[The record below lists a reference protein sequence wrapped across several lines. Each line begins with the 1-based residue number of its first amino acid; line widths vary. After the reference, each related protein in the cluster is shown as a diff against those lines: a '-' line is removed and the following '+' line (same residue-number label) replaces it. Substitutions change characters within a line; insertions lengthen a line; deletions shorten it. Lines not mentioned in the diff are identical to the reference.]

1 MKMELIFN
9 LNNFKGPL
17 DLLLHMVEKKKI
29 KIEDVKISELI
40 DEYLELIENFKKDSL
55 ELKVEFVLV
64 ASELLEIKALEII
77 KSQQKEL
84 KEKELKKRLIEY
96 KVLKELASEIGKL
109 QNEYNISY
117 SKKEGRKIMKKPSKE
132 ILLKNLKQM
141 DLFTHYTRYMQK
153 LENEFLEIN
162 LEKDYSLE
170 KESEDLYIYLAEKER
185 TLDSV
190 FSRAQTKTHLIYMF
204 LSLLELYKDGHILI
218 ENEII
223 KRREKP
229 GV

>member
-1 MKMELIFN
+1 MDFILN
-9 LNNFKGPL
+9 LNNFQGPL

-29 KIEDVKISELI
+29 KIEEVKISELI
-40 DEYLELIENFKKDSL
+40 DEYLELIENFKKDNL

-77 KSQQKEL
+77 KSQQKEE

-96 KVLKELASEIGKL
+96 KVLKELAGEIGKL
-109 QNEYNISY
+109 QKEYNISY
-117 SKKEGRKIMKKPSKE
+117 SKKEGRKIVKKPSKE

-170 KESEDLYIYLAEKER
+170 KESEDLYIYLAEKQR
-185 TLDSV
+185 TLDEV
-190 FSRAQTKTHLIYMF
+190 FSRAQSKTHLIYMF
-204 LSLLELYKDGHILI
+204 LSLLELYKDGHIII
-218 ENEII
+218 EKDFI
-223 KRREKP
+223 KRKERA

>member
-1 MKMELIFN
+1 MKMELILN

-77 KSQQKEL
+77 KSQQKEE

-204 LSLLELYKDGHILI
+204 LSLLELYKDGYILI

-223 KRREKP
+223 KRRERP